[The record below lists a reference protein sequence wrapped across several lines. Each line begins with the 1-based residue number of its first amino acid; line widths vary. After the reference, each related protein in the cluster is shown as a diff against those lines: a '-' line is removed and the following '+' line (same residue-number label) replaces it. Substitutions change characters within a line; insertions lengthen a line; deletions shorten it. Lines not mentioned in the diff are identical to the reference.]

1 MKFNPM
7 LLAVVLLPFYAQAAQ
22 VLVAAQEVVIAKK
35 ATVVSVLA
43 ADQNVAGTEC
53 VLAFKAKPVG
63 LKIAKNAQFEVMS
76 ISDAEASVNERL
88 LLEEILKTRGKTA
101 HDGAYKILMSN
112 ATLPE
117 RLARLEQETGV
128 SAEMILSRTVSL
140 KSAKTGSKL
149 TLQCLFANPQSSSI
163 DDLLLSLYEG
173 GTLKPV
179 EL

>member
-1 MKFNPM
+1 MKIFRL
-7 LLAVVLLPFYAQAAQ
+7 LLAMAVVPFYAQAAQ
-22 VLVAAQEVVIAKK
+22 VLVASEAVVIAKK
-35 ATVVSVLA
+35 SSVVNVLA
-43 ADQNVAGTEC
+43 AEQNVAGTEC

-63 LKIAKNAQFEVMS
+63 LKIAKNAQFEVLS

-101 HDGAYKILMSN
+101 HDNAYKILLSN

-140 KSAKTGSKL
+140 KSAKTGAKL

-173 GTLKPV
+173 GKLKPV